1 MHRNTAR
8 SARLTRAPDGFPALS
23 RSRDQQFILGAA
35 VVGCLGTFGMHV
47 LLPALPAIG
56 AHFAVNAART
66 QLLVSLALLAI
77 ALGNLTVAP
86 LSDRLGRRPVTLAGL
101 ALFIAGSFIG
111 LVVPALEWLVVARIV
126 QAFGGG
132 AAMAVVRATINDRF
146 GPSRAATAIA
156 YTAMAILVVPMLA
169 PTLGGLALEF
179 FGWRSPFALAALL
192 GLAVGSFAWLRL
204 TETHAPGGPRP
215 HHARATFAA
224 YGALVRS
231 PAYVAHVL
239 FGSFMLSS
247 VYVFITGAPY
257 VAMQVLGVRPA
268 QYGLWFMVPAGS
280 SFLGF
285 LVAAR
290 LSRRKGQR
298 WMMGAGAVVAIVGA
312 LILVALIGAGAWAPL
327 ALFLP
332 GALVTFANA
341 LSAPNST
348 TSAIA
353 LRPASAGAASG
364 LLGFTQLVMAALFAQ
379 GVALLENGTPWP
391 LGGAILLANLAA
403 LAAQLWI
410 RSLAARTVPEV

>member
-1 MHRNTAR
+1 M
-8 SARLTRAPDGFPALS
+8 P

-35 VVGCLGTFGMHV
+35 FVGCLGTFGMHV

-101 ALFIAGSFIG
+101 GLFIAGSLGG
-111 LVVPALEWLVVARIV
+111 LAAPSLGWLVVARIV

-146 GPSRAATAIA
+146 GPARAATALA

-169 PTLGGLALEF
+169 PTLGGLVLEL

-192 GLAVGSFAWLRL
+192 GLAVASFGWLRL
-204 TETHAPGGPRP
+204 KESHAPNGPQRR
-215 HHARATFAA
+215 HVRTALGN
-224 YGALVRS
+224 YGALLRS
-231 PAYVAHVL
+231 PAYLAHVL
-239 FGSFMLSS
+239 FGSCLLSS

-257 VAMQVLGVRPA
+257 VAIQVLGVRPA

-285 LVAAR
+285 LAAAR

-298 WMMGAGAVVAIVGA
+298 WMMTSGAVLATVGA
-312 LILVALIGAGAWAPL
+312 LILVALAGAGAWSPL

-332 GALVTFANA
+332 GALVTFSNA

-353 LRPASAGAASG
+353 LRPEAAGAASG
-364 LLGFTQLVMAALFAQ
+364 LLGFTQLVLSALFAQ

-391 LGGAILLANLAA
+391 LGGAMLLANLAA
-403 LAAQLWI
+403 LAALAWI
-410 RSLAARTVPEV
+410 RALAPKTVPAG

>member
-1 MHRNTAR
+1 
-8 SARLTRAPDGFPALS
+8 LS

-35 VVGCLGTFGMHV
+35 FVGCLGTFGMHV

-56 AHFAVNAART
+56 ARFAVNAART

-86 LSDRLGRRPVTLAGL
+86 LSDRFGRRPVTLAGL
-101 ALFIAGSFIG
+101 GLFVTGSLIG
-111 LVVPALEWLVVARIV
+111 LVAPSLEWLVVARVV

-146 GPSRAATAIA
+146 GPTRAATAIA
-156 YTAMAILVVPMLA
+156 YTAMVILVVPMLA

-204 TETHAPGGPRP
+204 EETHAPGGHRPRP
-215 HHARATFAA
+215 ARPVFGA
-224 YGALVRS
+224 YGTLVRS

-239 FGSFMLSS
+239 FGSFMLSG

-257 VAMQVLGVRPA
+257 VAIQVLGVRPA
-268 QYGLWFMVPAGS
+268 QYGLWFMVPAGA

-285 LVAAR
+285 LAAAR

-298 WMMGAGAVVAIVGA
+298 WMMAAGVVLATLGA
-312 LILVALIGAGAWAPL
+312 LILVALVAARAWAPL

-353 LRPASAGAASG
+353 LRPETAGAASG
-364 LLGFTQLVMAALFAQ
+364 LLGFTQLVMSAVFAQ

-391 LGGAILLANLAA
+391 LGGAILLACLGALLTQGWIRILAGQPLAA
-403 LAAQLWI
+403 G
-410 RSLAARTVPEV
+410 

>member
-1 MHRNTAR
+1 VPRNTAR
-8 SARLTRAPDGFPALS
+8 SARLARTATDSPPLS

-35 VVGCLGTFGMHV
+35 FVGCLGTFGMHV

-56 AHFAVNAART
+56 ARFAVNAART

-101 ALFIAGSFIG
+101 ALFTAGSLAG
-111 LVVPALEWLVVARIV
+111 LVAPSLGWLVLARIV

-132 AAMAVVRATINDRF
+132 AAMAVVRATVNDRF

-169 PTLGGLALEF
+169 PTLGGLTLEF

-192 GLAVGSFAWLRL
+192 GLAVGGFAWLRL
-204 TETHAPGGPRP
+204 EETHAPGAVRPRP
-215 HHARATFAA
+215 ARTALGA
-224 YGALVRS
+224 YGALLRS
-231 PAYVAHVL
+231 PAYVARVL

-257 VAMQVLGVRPA
+257 VAIQVLGVRPA

-285 LVAAR
+285 LAAAR
-290 LSRRKGQR
+290 LSRRMGQR
-298 WMMGAGAVVAIVGA
+298 RMMSAGAVLATVGA
-312 LILVALIGAGAWAPL
+312 LVLVALIGAGAWTPL
-327 ALFLP
+327 ALFAP
-332 GALVTFANA
+332 GELMTFSNA

-353 LRPASAGAASG
+353 ARPESAGAASG
-364 LLGFTQLVMAALFAQ
+364 LMGFTQLVMSALFAQ

-391 LGGAILLANLAA
+391 LGGAILLANVAA
-403 LAAQLWI
+403 LASHAWI
-410 RSLAARTVPEV
+410 DALARREQPGG